1 VCYRCDL
8 NQRKAFPPRNGA
20 ISPFEHMMSFE
31 PYRSFAS
38 HKVHHPYYC
47 QIDPHVENLG
57 HIIDGV
63 CGMTLIDPSS
73 D

>member
-1 VCYRCDL
+1 
-8 NQRKAFPPRNGA
+8 
-20 ISPFEHMMSFE
+20 MMSFE